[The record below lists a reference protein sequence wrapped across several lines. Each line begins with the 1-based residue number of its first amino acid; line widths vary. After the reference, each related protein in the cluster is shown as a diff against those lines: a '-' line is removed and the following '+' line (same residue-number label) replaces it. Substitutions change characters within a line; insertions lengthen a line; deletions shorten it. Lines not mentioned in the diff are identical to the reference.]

1 MASFNSPSHSAS
13 TPPVR
18 SVSTLSRF
26 ERNRE
31 RALELFASKGFGQ
44 VSLREL
50 AAHLE
55 LTAGALYHHCSSKED
70 LLFEFIEEH
79 YEGLLALLARR
90 VQGTPPLEVV
100 RNLTA
105 SLLRLYQRRPL
116 HFQLAMS
123 EARCLGPAHQQR
135 IGELRDRFQQCLL
148 QQFGIGPDIDP
159 ALRQSTGQAIA
170 HLLEQMPTWMNHS
183 SLPETERLAL
193 LENLTLGA
201 ISQLLSHIENRHPLQ
216 SRGFRRAA
224 ILRKPA

>member
-1 MASFNSPSHSAS
+1 MASLNSPSHSAA
-13 TPPVR
+13 TPQVR
-18 SVSTLSRF
+18 NVSTLSRF

-31 RALELFASKGFGQ
+31 KALELFASKGFGQ

-79 YEGLLALLARR
+79 YEGLLALLPRCAR
-90 VQGTPPLEVV
+90 GGSTLEVV

-105 SLLRLYQRRPL
+105 ALLRQYQRRPL

-123 EARCLGPAHQQR
+123 ESRCLGPLHRQR
-135 IGELRDRFQQCLL
+135 IGELREQFHQRLL
-148 QQFGIGPDIDP
+148 QHFGIGPEVDP
-159 ALRQSTGQAIA
+159 ALRQGAGQAIA

-201 ISQLLSHIENRHPLQ
+201 VSQLLSHIENRHPIQ